1 MKGNWLLVTRFAGY
15 AMASVTYLPS
25 ATFGYASELLQTYL
39 PPAARLVQ
47 LVRLS

>member
-1 MKGNWLLVTRFAGY
+1 MKGDGLFATRFAGY

-25 ATFGYASELLQTYL
+25 ATFGYASELLPTHL

-47 LVRLS
+47 LVRLR